1 MRHVLWR
8 TVPAVVMT
16 LWFLGTP
23 AGAQKADP
31 KAGTD
36 KSESG
41 VAMAAAVPGS
51 MIMTSVRATDNLV
64 LDTPRGDLLV
74 RVETN
79 LNGIKVPEGSSRAF
93 MHNPALPLSL
103 QVAIVENLDRL
114 TNAAGRANVI
124 ALAGGLVTE
133 SQTRFVA
140 SAVRMLAD
148 YHEKTK
154 PSSAIAA
161 PGPILGR
168 DRDGT
173 LVAPAPLDYVS
184 WTERVASFA
193 ASPDLKAT
201 QRTILL
207 SGKMLPR
214 AHKEFEAL
222 GWTVQ
227 NATAS

>member
-41 VAMAAAVPGS
+41 AAMAAAVPGS
-51 MIMTSVRATDNLV
+51 MIMTGVRATDNLV

-79 LNGIKVPEGSSRAF
+79 LNGIKVPEGSSRVF

-173 LVAPAPLDYVS
+173 LVAPAPCPEVPLCVTKWQGRRLTDRRQRRSHEGVTFIGTAHEPKGQTAFAS
-184 WTERVASFA
+184 SVA
-193 ASPDLKAT
+193 
-201 QRTILL
+201 
-207 SGKMLPR
+207 
-214 AHKEFEAL
+214 AHD
-222 GWTVQ
+222 
-227 NATAS
+227 